1 MPKAKYQKEAR
12 GLYYTYEK
20 TGLYKPDGK
29 PEYKR
34 LTAKT
39 QKRLDEKV
47 AEYRSSIAFGVN
59 PNTITVAEWYAT
71 WFDSY
76 KSKCKETSQKW
87 YRQIYK
93 NHIEPAIG
101 AMRLTNVR
109 EANLQAILSR
119 MAAQDYSVKTVK
131 SVRSVLFGMFDK
143 AQANRLIV
151 TNPAQRLVAAGRA
164 QKHRRALT
172 PEERTAYLAAC
183 RTHPFGRFAAFL
195 YFFGLRR
202 GEALALNKS
211 DVVFGINRK
220 PVSLSVTKQFV
231 YPDNNMPVVSTVK
244 TTAGERTLPIPEKA
258 LDYIDFGNLPDG
270 LLFGSADSSADGNPA
285 ARPLSYSEIV
295 DRWTSFIRFALGDD
309 TDVTMHVLRH
319 NYCTMLFEN
328 GVDVMTVRYL
338 MGHEDI
344 KTTLEIYAHY
354 TETIKQNDFTKAV
367 KIG

>member
-47 AEYRSSIAFGVN
+47 AEFRSSIAFGVS

-71 WFDSY
+71 WFDAY
-76 KSKCKETSQKW
+76 KSKCKETTQQF
-87 YRQIYK
+87 YRQIYSK
-93 NHIEPAIG
+93 HVEPAIG
-101 AMRLTNVR
+101 AMRVSNVR
-109 EANLQAILSR
+109 EANLQAILSG
-119 MAAQDYSVKTVK
+119 MAGDYSLRTVK
-131 SVRSVLFGMFDK
+131 AVRCVLFGMFDK

-151 TNPAQRLVAAGRA
+151 TNPAQHLAAAGRA
-164 QKHRRALT
+164 QKSRRALT
-172 PEERTAYLAAC
+172 PEERAAYLAAC
-183 RTHPFGRFAAFL
+183 KAHPFGQFAAFL

-202 GEALALNKS
+202 GEALALERS
-211 DVVFGINRK
+211 DIVFGINKK
-220 PVSLSVTKQFV
+220 PVSLSISKQFI
-231 YPDNNMPVVSTVK
+231 YPQNNRPVISTVK
-244 TTAGERTLPIPEKA
+244 TTAGERTLPIPDKA
-258 LDYIDFGNLPDG
+258 SDYIDFKHLPSG
-270 LLFGSADSSADGNPA
+270 LLFCTDDIVDGRRTV
-285 ARPLSYSEIV
+285 RPLSYSEIV
-295 DRWTSFIRFALGDD
+295 DRWNSFIRFALGAE

-328 GVDVMTVRYL
+328 GVDLVTVRYL
-338 MGHEDI
+338 MGHEDFQ
-344 KTTLEIYAHY
+344 TTLGIYTHF
-354 TETIKQNDFTKAV
+354 TETMKKTDFAKAS